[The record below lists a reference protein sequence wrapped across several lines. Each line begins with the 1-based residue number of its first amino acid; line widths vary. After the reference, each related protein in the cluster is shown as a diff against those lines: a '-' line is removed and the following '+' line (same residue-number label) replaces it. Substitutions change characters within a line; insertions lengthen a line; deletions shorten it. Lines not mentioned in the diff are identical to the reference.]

1 MGEGINEYFLA
12 RKLSEL
18 KFSNSPGPCACIHLL
33 LVSIVRS
40 FTLQHVYT
48 RKGTS
53 KRFVVVHYQVSK
65 YIYKFLKFSYFLTGG
80 KDLESLAEDYFGT
93 RPVEED
99 DDQLDDYGSDS
110 SDETNQ
116 EIDSDDHFDFPN
128 CDRSER
134 SKVQA
139 FEPKKCECALR
150 DNGDSCSSTIK
161 IEVIFDCRNN
171 LAVLSSTELNLVI
184 LAMIHCAINCD
195 HVSDSGGAETMRQ
208 RTRMPFHFHSHRV
221 CLKTFLFIHRLHKT
235 RFYSCAKHYRLSG
248 LYMHT
253 YTYFMYAPNSQ
264 YSSRASTFEKIS

>member
-1 MGEGINEYFLA
+1 MVEGTNESFLA

-18 KFSNSPGPCACIHLL
+18 KFSNSSGPCACIHLL

-65 YIYKFLKFSYFLTGG
+65 CIYKFLKFSYFLTGG

-116 EIDSDDHFDFPN
+116 EIDSGDHFDFSN
-128 CDRSER
+128 CDTSER

-139 FEPKKCECALR
+139 FGAKTCGCALG
-150 DNGDSCSSTIK
+150 DNGDPCSSTTK

-171 LAVLSSTELNLVI
+171 LAVLSSTELN
-184 LAMIHCAINCD
+184 
-195 HVSDSGGAETMRQ
+195 VSTTS
-208 RTRMPFHFHSHRV
+208 
-221 CLKTFLFIHRLHKT
+221 RLWKS
-235 RFYSCAKHYRLSG
+235 Y
-248 LYMHT
+248 
-253 YTYFMYAPNSQ
+253 
-264 YSSRASTFEKIS
+264 

>member
-1 MGEGINEYFLA
+1 MVEGTNESFLA

-18 KFSNSPGPCACIHLL
+18 KFSNSSGPCACIHLL

-65 YIYKFLKFSYFLTGG
+65 CIYKFLKFSYFLTGG

-116 EIDSDDHFDFPN
+116 EIDSDDHFDFSN
-128 CDRSER
+128 CDTSER

-139 FEPKKCECALR
+139 FAPKTCECALG

-195 HVSDSGGAETMRQ
+195 HVSDSGRAEKMRQ

-235 RFYSCAKHYRLSG
+235 RYYSCAKHYRLSG
-248 LYMHT
+248 LYIHT
-253 YTYFMYAPNSQ
+253 YTYFMYARNLQ
-264 YSSRASTFEKIS
+264 CSSRASTFEKIS